1 MQTPQPGIVRV
12 RAPCEPAV
20 LLQLRQQA
28 SDLRLVGVAVF
39 DQFTLRKARLRTDV
53 HQDPHGIERELGM
66 GLVQRLTH
74 VGAEQIL
81 HLVQRSEKG
90 DGQ

>member
-53 HQDPHGIERELGM
+53 HQYPLVSRLVAMTVELPH
-66 GLVQRLTH
+66 
-74 VGAEQIL
+74 
-81 HLVQRSEKG
+81 
-90 DGQ
+90 